1 MHDGFSPIGRERVR
15 SMPRYLW
22 KISYTT
28 AGAKGLLSEGGTSR
42 RNAITAMVESVGGH
56 VEVCYYAFGTTDLY
70 VIGEVPDEVAA
81 ASLSLRTAVA
91 GAARSQT
98 VVLLTA
104 EQLDEAA
111 RREVSYRPPGE
122 G

>member
-1 MHDGFSPIGRERVR
+1 
-15 SMPRYLW
+15 MPRYLW
-22 KISYTT
+22 QISYTT
-28 AGAKGLLSEGGTSR
+28 TGATGLLGEGGTSR

-56 VEVCYYAFGTTDLY
+56 VEVCYFAFGTTDLY

-81 ASLSLRTAVA
+81 ASLSLRTAAA

-98 VVLLTA
+98 VVLLTP
-104 EQLDEAA
+104 EQLDEAT

>member
-1 MHDGFSPIGRERVR
+1 
-15 SMPRYLW
+15 MPRYLW
-22 KISYTT
+22 QISYTT
-28 AGAKGLLSEGGTSR
+28 TGAKGLLTEGGTSR
-42 RNAITAMVESVGGH
+42 RNAITEMVESVGGH

-81 ASLSLRTAVA
+81 ASLSLQTAVA

-98 VVLLTA
+98 VVLLTP
-104 EQLDEAA
+104 EQLDEATG
-111 RREVSYRPPGE
+111 REVLYRPPGE